1 MNYKVIQEHHLS
13 YNPPITVRITKGEHN
28 VMTKINWYTKRF
40 VSKGFIKALKHWIA
54 LNEDRA
60 EEIKSEEG

>member
-1 MNYKVIQEHHLS
+1 MTHKIIQEHHLS
-13 YNPPITVRITKGEHN
+13 YNPEVTVKITKGEHN

-60 EEIKSEEG
+60 EEIHHD